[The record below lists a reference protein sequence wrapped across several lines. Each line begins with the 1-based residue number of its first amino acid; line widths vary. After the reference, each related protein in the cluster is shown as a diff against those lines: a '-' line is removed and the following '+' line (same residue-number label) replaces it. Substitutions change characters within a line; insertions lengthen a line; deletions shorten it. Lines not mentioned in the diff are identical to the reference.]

1 MTLLE
6 SILMRWPRAWAAYV
20 RWNFCK
26 GQYADG
32 TAKPEGPLFRAFA
45 WAFHLECSCCSAL
58 RGLIAGAA
66 LGAGVT
72 LCLT

>member
-6 SILMRWPRAWAAYV
+6 SILMRFPRLWAAYV

-32 TAKPEGPLFRAFA
+32 TPKPESALFRAFA
-45 WAFHLECSCCSAL
+45 RAFHLECSCCSAL
-58 RGLIAGAA
+58 RGILFG
-66 LGAGVT
+66 LLVGAGVT
-72 LCLT
+72 FCLK